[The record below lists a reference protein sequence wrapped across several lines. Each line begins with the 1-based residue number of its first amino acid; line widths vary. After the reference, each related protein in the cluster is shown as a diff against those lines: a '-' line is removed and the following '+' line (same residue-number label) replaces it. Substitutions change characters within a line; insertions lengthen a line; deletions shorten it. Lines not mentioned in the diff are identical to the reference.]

1 MWNEYLLL
9 LLWLFTV
16 QWSSGCNGG
25 PAKGWSTLWSTC
37 TPIFVFFFHITSA
50 ISFICLGR
58 SHVFRTFLR
67 WASRTNPCKL
77 IDCSLIYNEASLQI
91 VYVPS
96 QWAKVNIKKKH
107 ENQRNGIL
115 RNIGTWSA
123 CVITSCDHPIFAKW
137 TNNAMW
143 EWKHMA

>member
-1 MWNEYLLL
+1 MNIYYYYCDCS
-9 LLWLFTV
+9 LF
-16 QWSSGCNGG
+16 SDRLGAMAARRKGG
-25 PAKGWSTLWSTC
+25 QPCDRPARL
-37 TPIFVFFFHITSA
+37 FLFFFFHITSA

-91 VYVPS
+91 AYVPS